1 MDAQSIAMVQASYEK
16 VVPIADVAADLFYT
30 RLFELDPSL
39 RAMFK
44 ADMSEQKKRLMQM
57 LTVAVRG
64 LGRLDE
70 IVPAVQALG
79 RRHAGYHVKPE
90 HYATVGAALLWTLE
104 QGLGADFTPELKA
117 AWTEVYT
124 VLANTMIAAQ
134 RDAQTAT
141 LVPQTRAHAPQAAVA
156 VAGD

>member
-1 MDAQSIAMVQASYEK
+1 VDAQTIALVQTSFEK
-16 VVPIADVAADLFYT
+16 VLPIADVAADLFYT

-39 RAMFK
+39 RPMFR
-44 ADMSEQKKRLMQM
+44 ADITEQKKKLMQM

-64 LGRLDE
+64 LSRLDE

-90 HYATVGAALLWTLE
+90 HYATVAAALLWTLE
-104 QGLGADFTPELKA
+104 QGLAADFTPELRE
-117 AWTEVYT
+117 AWVEVYT

-141 LVPQTRAHAPQAAVA
+141 RAPLTPLYAPQAALA